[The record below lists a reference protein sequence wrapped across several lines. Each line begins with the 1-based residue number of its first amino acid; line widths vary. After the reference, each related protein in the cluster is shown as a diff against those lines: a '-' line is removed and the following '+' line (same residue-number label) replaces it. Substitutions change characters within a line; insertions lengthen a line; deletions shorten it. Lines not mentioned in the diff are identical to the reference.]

1 MHGNLPL
8 MFSCRG
14 LTGLV
19 VLLLAVL
26 AACSRAPQLPRLSDD
41 AAILA
46 FGDSLTYGTG
56 APREY
61 SYPAVLEALTGRRV
75 INAGVPG
82 EVTAEGLERLADV
95 LDEYAPQLLILCLGG
110 NDMLRRVDEQR
121 IASNLEQMVAMSR
134 ARGVPVLLLG
144 VPRPALMGMES
155 ASFYEEIA
163 ARWQVPLEAEIIP
176 EVLAERRLKSDAIH
190 PNAEGYRRIANA
202 VHAKLKKTGAL

>member
-1 MHGNLPL
+1 MISRRILNG
-8 MFSCRG
+8 F
-14 LTGLV
+14 V

-26 AACSRAPQLPRLSDD
+26 AACGRDPQLPRLSED
-41 AAILA
+41 AVILA

-56 APREY
+56 ASREH
-61 SYPAVLEALTGRRV
+61 SYPAILEALSGRQV

-82 EVTAEGLERLADV
+82 EVTAQGLERLADA

-176 EVLAERRLKSDAIH
+176 EVLAERRLKSDTIH

>member
-1 MHGNLPL
+1 MISRRILNG
-8 MFSCRG
+8 F
-14 LTGLV
+14 V

-26 AACSRAPQLPRLSDD
+26 AACGRDPQLPRLSED
-41 AAILA
+41 AVILA

-56 APREY
+56 ASREH
-61 SYPAVLEALTGRRV
+61 SYPAILEALSGRQV

-82 EVTAEGLERLADV
+82 EVTAQGLERLADA

-144 VPRPALMGMES
+144 VPRPALMGLES

-163 ARWQVPLEAEIIP
+163 ARWQIPLEAEIIP